1 MGYYWVYNG
10 SRAYVTNINQLF
22 IYIYIICN
30 WDVSANGFFLREEIT
45 NQWILMLFLWY
56 GMKTIYKFPCHI
68 WSLEDKADKA
78 TLPMGIKIVLQG
90 WTRTKKHNVASKVML
105 KNTNTKGD
113 VCPRISFFPQKCH
126 FHSGKSWSTTWA
138 PVAHSTSY
146 DLTQMDRARSRT
158 KYHHSQKGWSLFRIK
173 PSNCGC

>member
-22 IYIYIICN
+22 IYIYISYAIGMCLQM
-30 WDVSANGFFLREEIT
+30 DFFLGKKSRISG
-45 NQWILMLFLWY
+45 FSCY
-56 GMKTIYKFPCHI
+56 FCGMKTIYKFPCHI

>member
-1 MGYYWVYNG
+1 MCL
-10 SRAYVTNINQLF
+10 QM
-22 IYIYIICN
+22 
-30 WDVSANGFFLREEIT
+30 GFFLGKKSRISG
-45 NQWILMLFLWY
+45 FSCY
-56 GMKTIYKFPCHI
+56 FCGMKTIYKFPCHI

-78 TLPMGIKIVLQG
+78 TLPMGIKILQG

-113 VCPRISFFPQKCH
+113 VCPRISFF
-126 FHSGKSWSTTWA
+126 SLKSAIFTRENHDQPHGHQWHIQPHMT
-138 PVAHSTSY
+138 Y
-146 DLTQMDRARSRT
+146 ITQMDRARSRT